1 MRPLAVR
8 DFLKLFLFTG
18 IGFAHPISAKPDV
31 KEARGII
38 TDPIRSIC
46 LIGFNVNLPSY
57 LQIYLP
63 LVYEKTREPKWRKKN
78 GQKHK
83 KAYESII

>member
-1 MRPLAVR
+1 MRPPAVR
-8 DFLKLFLFTG
+8 EFLKLFLFTG